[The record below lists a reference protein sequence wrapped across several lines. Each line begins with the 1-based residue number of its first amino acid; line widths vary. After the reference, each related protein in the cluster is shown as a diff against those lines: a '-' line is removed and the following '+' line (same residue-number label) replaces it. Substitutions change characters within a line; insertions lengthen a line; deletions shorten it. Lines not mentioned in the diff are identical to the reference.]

1 MGSSSIYDKS
11 HLTWDLAQGQVGI
24 QPVIVTWEAS
34 ACWQRKGQ
42 PWEPTWTQSRTRGA
56 GEGAGWPSTQRP
68 RQGGSGRAPWRSHP
82 RSDRGLCPREAVLW
96 VEQEYNAR
104 DLQTHSPRI
113 GKQHHVGESRV
124 ILSANAVVCGG
135 GFVVFFHIALS
146 PKYHALDH
154 SSQPS
159 TPDLK
164 KERLQEQTIKAFLHS
179 PCQA

>member
-1 MGSSSIYDKS
+1 MKPLLMELEWTGTLTVTVTWGAAASTTDRVKS

-56 GEGAGWPSTQRP
+56 GEGAGWSSTQTP

-82 RSDRGLCPREAVLW
+82 PSDRGLCPQGAVLW
-96 VEQEYNAR
+96 VEIEKEYNASNS
-104 DLQTHSPRI
+104 QTHSPRI

-124 ILSANAVVCGG
+124 ILSANAVVC
-135 GFVVFFHIALS
+135 
-146 PKYHALDH
+146 D
-154 SSQPS
+154 
-159 TPDLK
+159 
-164 KERLQEQTIKAFLHS
+164 
-179 PCQA
+179 C